1 MHNTWDT
8 SHTIP
13 CSHTHVHVV
22 PGCVG
27 GVVLVVEGVVVENN
41 DHGSPPLLA
50 VTAS

>member
-13 CSHTHVHVV
+13 CSHTHVV

-27 GVVLVVEGVVVENN
+27 GVVLDVEGMVVENN
-41 DHGSPPLLA
+41 DHGSPLLLA